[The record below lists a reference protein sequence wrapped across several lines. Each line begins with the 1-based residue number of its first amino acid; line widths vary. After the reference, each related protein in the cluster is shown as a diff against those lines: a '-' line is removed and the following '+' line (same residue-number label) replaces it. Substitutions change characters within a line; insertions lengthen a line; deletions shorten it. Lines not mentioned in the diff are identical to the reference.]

1 MKNFIKMFLRCGIL
15 GWCLEIS
22 FTALQSFR
30 RREKTG
36 MGNTSVFM
44 FFIYGMAV
52 FLKPV
57 YVLTRQFPVYIRGL
71 VYMVCIF
78 IAEFTTGTL
87 LAK

>member
-57 YVLTRQFPVYIRGL
+57 YVLTRQFPV
-71 VYMVCIF
+71 
-78 IAEFTTGTL
+78 
-87 LAK
+87 

>member
-57 YVLTRQFPVYIRGL
+57 
-71 VYMVCIF
+71 
-78 IAEFTTGTL
+78 
-87 LAK
+87 